1 MGAEVVVGGKEEE
14 EGSFKRRGSGFVRR
28 RRELRRKNLCTA
40 ESVSGLIMGCVMAE
54 CEVVL
59 WLEDDWPFEDDAEV
73 VVGGAAATAA
83 DGGVGDT
90 KLPCVSSM
98 LESSVV
104 EPFGGGAW
112 IAFRV
117 VA

>member
-1 MGAEVVVGGKEEE
+1 MGAEVVVGKEEV
-14 EGSFKRRGSGFVRR
+14 EGSFERRGSGFVRR

-40 ESVSGLIMGCVMAE
+40 ESVSGLIM
-54 CEVVL
+54 
-59 WLEDDWPFEDDAEV
+59 DDAEV
-73 VVGGAAATAA
+73 VVGGAATAA
-83 DGGVGDT
+83 GGVGDT

-104 EPFGGGAW
+104 EPFGGGAC